1 MPAEYYNNILYP
13 LQNRVLSVFH
23 GTPFYLTGGT
33 ALSRGYYQHRYSEDL
48 DLFVNDDNKFERLIN
63 RILKELNSLFYP
75 VDIVSREESFCRLF
89 VGQEQLK
96 VEMINDVPSHIG
108 EIIEHPELIR
118 LDSRENILANKITAL
133 IDRAFPKDIA
143 DIYFLLKDGLS
154 MKQALTDADSKAAGI
169 PPLLVA
175 RFMEEFNY
183 QHLAS
188 INWII
193 SPDIDAI
200 QHYLIGVARAVVK
213 GDGK

>member
-63 RILKELNSLFYP
+63 RILQELNSLFYP

-133 IDRAFPKDIA
+133 IDRALPKDIA

-154 MKQALTDADSKAAGI
+154 MKRALTDADSKAAGI
-169 PPLLVA
+169 TPLLVA
-175 RFMEEFNY
+175 RFIEEFNY

-193 SPDIDAI
+193 QPDIDSI
-200 QHYLIGVARAVVK
+200 QHYLIGVARAIAK